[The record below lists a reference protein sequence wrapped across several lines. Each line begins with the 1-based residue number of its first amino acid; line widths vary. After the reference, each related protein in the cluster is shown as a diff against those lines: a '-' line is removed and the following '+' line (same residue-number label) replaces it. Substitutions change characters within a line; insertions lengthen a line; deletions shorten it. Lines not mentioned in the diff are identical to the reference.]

1 MAIMAAFT
9 QQPLHFVTL
18 SLFNPLGVFMSGQR
32 LLAEWEPQDA
42 VLLTWPHKNTNW
54 DYILDDVIQLYEA
67 LVTVI
72 CDYADLV
79 IAAPTD
85 ELDEIRARL
94 QQMNVPL
101 EYVYLYPV
109 ASNDTWARD
118 HGPLTV
124 MTDSG
129 LKLLDFEF
137 NGWGNKHPFELDN
150 QITQKLFA
158 QNAFAGVDLEA
169 QDWVLEGGSI
179 ETDGRGTLM
188 TTAQC
193 LLNPNRNPNLSKA
206 DIEQRLSNAF
216 GVRKIN
222 WLQHGY

>member
-1 MAIMAAFT
+1 
-9 QQPLHFVTL
+9 
-18 SLFNPLGVFMSGQR
+18 MSGQR

-54 DYILDDVIQLYEA
+54 DYILDDVVQLYEA

-79 IAAPTD
+79 IAAPAD
-85 ELDEIRARL
+85 ELDEIRSRL

-124 MTDSG
+124 LTDSG
-129 LKLLDFEF
+129 FKLLDFEF

-150 QITQKLFA
+150 QITQKLFT
-158 QNAFAGVDLEA
+158 QKAFVGASLET
-169 QDWVLEGGSI
+169 QDWVLEGI
-179 ETDGRGTLM
+179 L
-188 TTAQC
+188 
-193 LLNPNRNPNLSKA
+193 
-206 DIEQRLSNAF
+206 
-216 GVRKIN
+216 
-222 WLQHGY
+222 